1 MENLKRMCVGQ
12 YIFRKATVEDMTH
25 IAALSIKNELG
36 NAEFDDEEYIFLM
49 KILPNE
55 FSDLLN
61 PESFQKCSFFVVIHE
76 NKIVGSAGLVPDHD
90 NGWELTAV
98 AINKGRVIS
107 EVVFTLVPSSKMF
120 FFNILTSLNCSLLE
134 KLNFCHL

>member
-25 IAALSIKNELG
+25 IAALSIRNELG
-36 NAEFDDEEYIFLM
+36 NAEFDDDEYIFLM

-61 PESFQKCSFFVVIHE
+61 LESFQRCSFFVVIYE
-76 NKIVGSAGLVPDHD
+76 NKIIGSAGLVPDND

-98 AINKGRVIS
+98 AINQGRVIS
-107 EVVFTLVPSSKMF
+107 EGITNLVPSSQMF
-120 FFNILTSLNCSLLE
+120 F
-134 KLNFCHL
+134 

>member
-25 IAALSIKNELG
+25 IAALSIRNELG

-55 FSDLLN
+55 L
-61 PESFQKCSFFVVIHE
+61 
-76 NKIVGSAGLVPDHD
+76 IV
-90 NGWELTAV
+90 
-98 AINKGRVIS
+98 
-107 EVVFTLVPSSKMF
+107 
-120 FFNILTSLNCSLLE
+120 
-134 KLNFCHL
+134 

>member
-25 IAALSIKNELG
+25 IAALSIRNELG

-55 FSDLLN
+55 LSDL
-61 PESFQKCSFFVVIHE
+61 C
-76 NKIVGSAGLVPDHD
+76 ADLV
-90 NGWELTAV
+90 
-98 AINKGRVIS
+98 
-107 EVVFTLVPSSKMF
+107 
-120 FFNILTSLNCSLLE
+120 ILTGRRMTNLVS
-134 KLNFCHL
+134 NFECLF